1 MPYLVNGQ
9 LVTEEVVQLQEAQ
22 LSRDPR
28 WRGISDEVERGKQLR
43 AAAQAAAVEVVLL
56 EQIAVGDPRPLDPGF
71 IEREVQ
77 QQRLMGNCRTLT
89 DESQLRQ
96 LIDRQFRLQRT
107 IQEMASNARPPTP
120 EEVEEFYRVQQQN
133 FRGSALFRAAHIVKH
148 TDHGQDEKLAREGIE
163 EAMAM
168 LTNGTPF
175 SEVAD
180 RCSDCPG
187 KGGDLGEFIAGTMV
201 PEFENAIRHLKPGE
215 RTGIFK
221 TSFGFHIA
229 ELREKTAAGIVK
241 FEEVQNDIKR
251 ALTVMRQ
258 HNEYRRALVQV
269 RSRANIRWISEN
281 PSPRTS
287 DESVSPDVIC

>member
-22 LSRDPR
+22 LSRDP
-28 WRGISDEVERGKQLR
+28 E
-43 AAAQAAAVEVVLL
+43 
-56 EQIAVGDPRPLDPGF
+56 
-71 IEREVQ
+71 
-77 QQRLMGNCRTLT
+77 
-89 DESQLRQ
+89 
-96 LIDRQFRLQRT
+96 
-107 IQEMASNARPPTP
+107 
-120 EEVEEFYRVQQQN
+120 QQN

-201 PEFENAIRHLKPGE
+201 PEFENA
-215 RTGIFK
+215 
-221 TSFGFHIA
+221 
-229 ELREKTAAGIVK
+229 
-241 FEEVQNDIKR
+241 
-251 ALTVMRQ
+251 
-258 HNEYRRALVQV
+258 
-269 RSRANIRWISEN
+269 
-281 PSPRTS
+281 
-287 DESVSPDVIC
+287 